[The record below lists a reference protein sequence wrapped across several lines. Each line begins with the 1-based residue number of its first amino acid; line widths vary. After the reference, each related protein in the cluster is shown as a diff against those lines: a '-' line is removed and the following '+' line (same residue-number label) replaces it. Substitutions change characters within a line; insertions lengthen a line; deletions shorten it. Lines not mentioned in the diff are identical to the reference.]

1 MCVNAAIDDSHKD
14 AAIKF
19 ITWLTSQ
26 ETQKQMTILS
36 SQPPAFSAVYS
47 DPDVL
52 KQVPFYTDFFPIIS
66 EGKSRP
72 ISPSYA
78 KVSDAIQRNVH
89 QALTKEVGVEDALKA
104 LAAEL
109 EALAA

>member
-1 MCVNAAIDDSHKD
+1 
-14 AAIKF
+14 
-19 ITWLTSQ
+19 
-26 ETQKQMTILS
+26 MTLLS
-36 SQPPAFSAVYS
+36 AQPPAFSAVYS
-47 DPDVL
+47 DAEVL

-89 QALTKEVGVEDALKA
+89 KALTKETGVEDALKA
-104 LAAEL
+104 LQSEL